1 MDPAALPDAA
11 LQLPADR
18 LGEAAVSV
26 GDHQLDATQAPL
38 FEVGDELRPEG
49 LALAIAH
56 LDAQQLPAPV
66 LVHPHGDD
74 DSAGAD
80 LLSLAQPPLEVGGV
94 QVDIGVA
101 AALQRPA
108 QEGLHLLVDLLT
120 DTAHLGLG
128 DAALRAQRRH
138 QGIDLPG
145 GDATD
150 VGLHDHCVQG
160 LIDPAAGLEYRGE
173 KAAGSQFWDL
183 QREIPHLGGQGAGP
197 VTVAVAESLL
207 AALMAVGTQKG
218 SDLQLDQLLQ
228 AACGQLG
235 DQFTGTAA
243 IQ

>member
-1 MDPAALPDAA
+1 M
-11 LQLPADR
+11 
-18 LGEAAVSV
+18 GV
-26 GDHQLDATQAPL
+26 GDHQFDPSEATLYCFA
-38 FEVGDELRPEG
+38 EACGYERGKELTPE
-49 LALAIAH
+49 ALSLTVAH
-56 LDAQQLPAPV
+56 LEAQQLPAPV

-80 LLSLAQPPLEVGGV
+80 LLSLAQPPLEVGGI

-128 DAALRAQRRH
+128 DAALGAQRRH

-160 LIDPAAGLEYRGE
+160 LIDPAAGLEDRGE
-173 KAAGSQFWDL
+173 KAS
-183 QREIPHLGGQGAGP
+183 GP
-197 VTVAVAESLL
+197 
-207 AALMAVGTQKG
+207 
-218 SDLQLDQLLQ
+218 QLLLRRSHW
-228 AACGQLG
+228 ARGSAGRCRRPGW
-235 DQFTGTAA
+235 
-243 IQ
+243 